1 MKYSFFSLSSFIC
14 LYVFFILGFLN
25 CCLHRGWFY
34 KRILSSAVKTNS
46 SPLIN
51 LLWPWRAQVL
61 QLEHGPGKWQKS
73 TFNNYLLHDVRHTRT
88 HQKKKKTPSLGS
100 YFFSRQLVFL
110 TLHKLKLSFF
120 IRRKWSIGFYIL
132 TLFLFWTIIFYF
144 ITFSP

>member
-88 HQKKKKTPSLGS
+88 HRKKKKPLVLGVI
-100 YFFSRQLVFL
+100 FSRGNWYFWLCTSLNFLFLSDVNEVLVF
-110 TLHKLKLSFF
+110 T
-120 IRRKWSIGFYIL
+120 
-132 TLFLFWTIIFYF
+132 FWPYFYF
-144 ITFSP
+144 GL